1 MAMTRVHGML
11 LAGVIFLLAVAVF
24 SVSRPSGP
32 PATDGST
39 PTAYQ
44 QNTAPPAREITR
56 PPRRSEN
63 SRWKDLPE
71 LPPPAIPPHAPGSA
85 ENQEWITA
93 RIAELED
100 AAWFDDPES
109 MRRILA
115 ELRSPLP
122 EIRAAARAAITAF
135 SSREAVPYLEM
146 IASTTYEEPDRQEL
160 TEVIDFLK
168 LPTITEQLEQQGA
181 NPEPEQTPVPEEP
194 DADSGHVEN

>member
-1 MAMTRVHGML
+1 MTRVHGLL
-11 LAGVIFLLAVAVF
+11 LAGVISLLAVAVF

-32 PATDGST
+32 PATDGPV
-39 PTAYQ
+39 PTASQ
-44 QNTAPPAREITR
+44 KSTVPPAREITK

-63 SRWKDLPE
+63 PRWKDLPE
-71 LPPPAIPPHAPGSA
+71 LPPPAVPAHAPGSA
-85 ENQEWITA
+85 ENQEWIAA

-135 SSREAVPYLEM
+135 SSREAIPYLEM
-146 IASTTYEEPDRQEL
+146 IASTAYEERDRQEL
-160 TEVIDFLK
+160 AEVIEFLR
-168 LPTITEQLEQQGA
+168 LPTITEHLEQQGA
-181 NPEPEQTPVPEEP
+181 NPEPDQPPVPEEP
-194 DADSGHVEN
+194 DAE